1 MPKSG
6 SRTSRILH
14 TMHVSGYGF
23 VCEESNRQ
31 FKFHNKS
38 TFEKMFRLHCN
49 RCETCSKCEILNYA
63 TKVDKK
69 QTAQKML
76 QSNNCIDMKL
86 KKVDKKPN
94 CSKNASI

>member
-49 RCETCSKCEILNYA
+49 RCETCSKCNIIS
-63 TKVDKK
+63 TKIDKK
-69 QTAQKML
+69 QTAQKMI
-76 QSNNCIDMKL
+76 QSNNCIDCL
-86 KKVDKKPN
+86 KVN
-94 CSKNASI
+94 KN